1 MHLETRDAFARY
13 YRRMDLVRLSTPI
26 VALALLAS
34 SVPARTAFA
43 ADSTGAA
50 CASAYEKAQYLRRDK
65 KLRAAHKELLVCS
78 QSTCPAAVVGDC
90 TQWLSEVEKGTP
102 TVVFDARDPKGQSLA
117 DVKVY
122 MDGELLQNKLDGT
135 AVQVDPGTHTFRFE
149 PAGGTA
155 GEQQAL
161 VLEGE
166 KTRVITFSITGPPV
180 ANAGKQG
187 GEKNGTGNQGAAET
201 SSGGGGKAVGLIVA
215 GVGVAALAGGIIFGA
230 MGSSQASSDKAA
242 GGCAPS
248 CSDDE
253 VSSIKTKLILSDV
266 LIPVGIVGIGAGIV
280 LYLTSGGSSKASG
293 ATGRTSGL
301 PATGANKI
309 HFDAAPTRGG
319 ASFGLH
325 GTF

>member
-122 MDGELLQNKLDGT
+122 MDGELLQNKLDG
-135 AVQVDPGTHTFRFE
+135 ACRKLSWHR
-149 PAGGTA
+149 
-155 GEQQAL
+155 
-161 VLEGE
+161 
-166 KTRVITFSITGPPV
+166 
-180 ANAGKQG
+180 
-187 GEKNGTGNQGAAET
+187 
-201 SSGGGGKAVGLIVA
+201 
-215 GVGVAALAGGIIFGA
+215 
-230 MGSSQASSDKAA
+230 SD
-242 GGCAPS
+242 
-248 CSDDE
+248 
-253 VSSIKTKLILSDV
+253 
-266 LIPVGIVGIGAGIV
+266 
-280 LYLTSGGSSKASG
+280 ASG
-293 ATGRTSGL
+293 PRVRPVSYRQAWRSCRRVLG
-301 PATGANKI
+301 
-309 HFDAAPTRGG
+309 
-319 ASFGLH
+319 
-325 GTF
+325 